1 MERSKADSFTAYLEY
16 KQRLDKQQRS
26 APATGGTAFS
36 ILEVLAGNAGQGM
49 TAPELQA
56 ASGMSLLDF
65 AEALKRLRD
74 SGYVTVSGDP
84 GHEIVELTRLGADT
98 ASLVRPT

>member
-16 KQRLDKQQRS
+16 KQQLEKQKT
-26 APATGGTAFS
+26 PATGGTALS
-36 ILEVLAGNAGQGM
+36 ILAALAKNANQSLPV
-49 TAPELQA
+49 AELQP

-74 SGYVTVSGDP
+74 SGYITMTGTPGQETVA
-84 GHEIVELTRLGADT
+84 LTPLGNDV
-98 ASLVRPT
+98 ASLAPSA